1 MSNDLCSSAFN
12 FYLILIQALL
22 YLENKENRTN
32 LIYVKLCVLVALNYG
47 IFRRKD
53 FNESAQ
59 YIMFYDM
66 GATSTTATIVSYQ
79 MVKTK
84 EKGYVETNPQLS
96 IIGVG

>member
-1 MSNDLCSSAFN
+1 
-12 FYLILIQALL
+12 LICIFPIA
-22 YLENKENRTN
+22 
-32 LIYVKLCVLVALNYG
+32 VALNYG

-53 FNESAQ
+53 FNETAQ

-66 GATSTTATIVSYQ
+66 GATSTSAAVVSYQ
-79 MVKTK
+79 LVKTK

>member
-1 MSNDLCSSAFN
+1 MVASEKTICFSFGFSLAVLAI
-12 FYLILIQALL
+12 YILHIA
-22 YLENKENRTN
+22 
-32 LIYVKLCVLVALNYG
+32 VALNYG

-53 FNESAQ
+53 FNETAQ

-79 MVKTK
+79 LVKTK